1 MAAEIKTLSPAHVW
15 SYFYD
20 LTQIPR
26 PTFHT
31 EAVQEY
37 LLALAKRL
45 NLEAQHDATGNILI
59 RKPATPGLEGR
70 PVVTLQAH
78 IDMVPQKNSHI
89 EHDFTKDPIDAY
101 IDGEWVTARDT
112 TLGADNGIGAAYM
125 MAVLSDDTLKHG
137 PLEALFTVDEEVG
150 MVGANGLQPGFSKG
164 DILINLDSED
174 EGLLFAGCR
183 RWPRRQRQA
192 RVQGPGTYARR
203 GYRCA
208 HQPDGA
214 TRRSLGYGHHPR
226 SCQR

>member
-1 MAAEIKTLSPAHVW
+1 MAAEIKTLSPACVW

-45 NLEAQHDATGNILI
+45 NLEAQRDATGNILI

-137 PLEALFTVDEEVG
+137 PLEALFTVDE
-150 MVGANGLQPGFSKG
+150 
-164 DILINLDSED
+164 
-174 EGLLFAGCR
+174 
-183 RWPRRQRQA
+183 
-192 RVQGPGTYARR
+192 
-203 GYRCA
+203 
-208 HQPDGA
+208 
-214 TRRSLGYGHHPR
+214 
-226 SCQR
+226 